1 MAVESLTKRMWLS
14 LYKNLMSEAKQ
25 FTNYNLREY
34 AKRRIRDHFRSNR
47 KITDEIQLRNLY
59 VKGVTSLES
68 LKRQVAVNKIY
79 AGPKLVIENPRFK
92 IPE

>member
-1 MAVESLTKRMWLS
+1 MWLT
-14 LYKNLMSEAKQ
+14 LYKNLMSQAKQ
-25 FTNYNLREY
+25 FTNYNHREY

-47 KITDEIQLRNLY
+47 KITDEIQLRQLY
-59 VKGVTSLES
+59 GKGKTSLES
-68 LKRQVAVNKIY
+68 LKRQVAINQLF